1 MKKRIFTMLLLG
13 CLALSA
19 CGKDTDTADATADN
33 TETSADEETEE
44 VEKDNTPITDDTVA
58 DKGIDAFMSLG
69 EYKGISLTK
78 EVYTVTE
85 EDMEAQIVEDLDAYP
100 TDVDDPEATV
110 AMNDTINLD
119 YSGSIDGVVF
129 DGGTAQNQQLKIGSG
144 QFIDGFEDQMIGM
157 KVGESGEI
165 TVTFPENYGS
175 TELAGKE
182 AVFAVTV
189 NSIISRPL
197 DAPTEEWV
205 KENYELDSV
214 EEYRENVKVR
224 LEEENAEI
232 SKNNMLDQAWQ
243 TIFKTAVFKQYPQDM
258 LDECFEQQKSTY
270 ENYAVAYGMTYEEF
284 MEAAEITEDDLMEA
298 AKNSLQNM
306 LTLDY
311 ICIKEEIQEDGQLY
325 QDQMQTILEASGFE
339 SKEAALEMG
348 VSEWQLDFVVKYNC
362 VLNFVVENAVVT
374 ETAAE

>member
-1 MKKRIFTMLLLG
+1 MKKRILTLLLLG

-19 CGKDTDTADATADN
+19 CGKDTETKDTQADADVAADAED
-33 TETSADEETEE
+33 ET
-44 VEKDNTPITDDTVA
+44 EKDNTPITDDTVA

-69 EYKGISLTK
+69 DYKGIALTK
-78 EVYTVTE
+78 TVYTVS
-85 EDMEAQIVEDLDAYP
+85 EDDIENQILEDLDTYP
-100 TDVDDPEATV
+100 MEMDDPEATV

-129 DGGTAQNQQLKIGSG
+129 DGGTAENQQLKIGSG

-165 TVTFPENYGS
+165 TVTFPEQS
-175 TELAGKE
+175 HSADLAGKE

-189 NSIISRPL
+189 NSIVSRPL
-197 DAPTEEWV
+197 DAPTDEWV
-205 KENYELDSV
+205 KENFELNTVD
-214 EEYRENVKVR
+214 EYREDVKVR
-224 LEEENAEI
+224 LEEENELTT
-232 SKNNMLDQAWQ
+232 KNNMMDEAWQ
-243 TIFKTAVFKQYPQDM
+243 TVFATASFIQYPQDM
-258 LDECFEQQKSTY
+258 LDECFEQQKMTY
-270 ENYAVAYGMTYEEF
+270 ENYAIAYSMTYDDF
-284 MEAAEITEDDLMEA
+284 MEATGIKEEDLLEA

-311 ICIKEEIQEDGQLY
+311 ICIKESINEDSEVY
-325 QDQMQTILEASGFE
+325 QNQMQTILEPNGFE

-362 VLNFVVENAVVT
+362 VLNFIVENAVVT
-374 ETAAE
+374 EAAAE